1 MHQEKTPHPP
11 LLRMPFCSPLR
22 TLSCV
27 LLCALPRPL
36 SRPFRLS
43 RAGAGLLLALL
54 AAAPAGADSAAV
66 TSEATAAEQ
75 PQAALA
81 ALPAELATTAEIVR
95 GERDGWWEKTLVLRF
110 PTARRSLSTSD
121 GLLDAQAVSNHAAHP
136 RIWSALGSA
145 GQGYS
150 DAMRGKTAQ
159 RLGLPLPA
167 VAQMSTAA
175 DMDNLAIV
183 TRRHGPL
190 TVTVLATA
198 GARGNA
204 QRTGVDTGSHIEGMD
219 DASQDKPAGTI
230 NLLALTNIELSDAAL
245 ARALI
250 TVTEGKTAALQDLAV
265 PSSYTPGAQATGT
278 GTDSIIVVSG
288 TAAPRASYTGGHSRI
303 GELLGK
309 AAHAAVIEAL
319 GKQNGF
325 YLPGANAYADP
336 PAMPAKAAGD
346 RRLALLHLNPI
357 PGDVAGNRRRI
368 EAAIREAARHG
379 ADWIVTPELAETG
392 YNFAPRIGTR
402 WIAPFPDAWMHHLA
416 AIARD
421 NRLAL
426 FVGFAERDRAKDTLH
441 NSVAVID
448 RDGSI
453 LGGYRKQRPVGPA
466 EAWALPGDLGGVFS
480 VDGVSVGTLIC
491 ADAWRPDPAARLA
504 QAGARILVSPANWPP
519 AGADGPGDVWEKR
532 SQETRLPLVVAN
544 RAGTEPELDFSAGE
558 SAVSL
563 DGKRLFS
570 FSAPNGGIF
579 YVDWDGER
587 SFREVR
593 PPN

>member
-1 MHQEKTPHPP
+1 M
-11 LLRMPFCSPLR
+11 LRSPTR
-22 TLSCV
+22 
-27 LLCALPRPL
+27 ALY
-36 SRPFRLS
+36 
-43 RAGAGLLLALL
+43 LLLALL
-54 AAAPAGADSAAV
+54 ATAPAGADPAALIP
-66 TSEATAAEQ
+66 EATAAEL
-75 PQAALA
+75 PQAAL
-81 ALPAELATTAEIVR
+81 ALPAELAATAEIVR
-95 GERDGWWEKTLVLRF
+95 GERDGGWEKTLVLRF

-121 GLLDAQAVSNHAAHP
+121 GLLEAQAVSNHAAHP

-150 DAMRGKTAQ
+150 DAMREKTAQ

-175 DMDNLAIV
+175 DMDKLAIV

-190 TVTVLATA
+190 IVTVLATA
-198 GARGNA
+198 GARSNA
-204 QRTGVDTGSHIEGMD
+204 QRTGVDSGSHIEGID
-219 DASQDKPAGTI
+219 DASQGKPAGTI
-230 NLLALTNIELSDAAL
+230 NLLALSNIELNDAAL

-325 YLPGANAYADP
+325 YLPGAHTYADP

-357 PGDVAGNRRRI
+357 PGDIAGNRRRI
-368 EAAIREAARHG
+368 EAAIREATRHG

-392 YNFAPRIGTR
+392 YNFVSRIGTH
-402 WIAPFPDAWMHHLA
+402 WIAPFPDAWMHRLA

-426 FVGFAERDRAKDTLH
+426 FIGFAERDRTKDTLH

-453 LGGYRKQRPVGPA
+453 LGSYRKQHPVGSA
-466 EAWALPGDLGGVFS
+466 EAWALPGDLGGVFK
-480 VDGVSVGTLIC
+480 VDGINVGTLIC
-491 ADAWRPDPAARLA
+491 ADAWRPAPAARLA
-504 QAGARILVSPANWPP
+504 QAGARILISPANWPP
-519 AGADGPGDVWEKR
+519 AGADGPGEVWEKR
-532 SQETRLPLVVAN
+532 SQETRLPLLVAN
-544 RAGTEPELDFSAGE
+544 RTGTEPELDFSAGE

-563 DGKRLFS
+563 NGKRLFS

-593 PPN
+593 PPTSRKEK